1 MEKWGYKNME
11 SKLNRK
17 RVFSGVQPTGQI
29 HIGNYVGALSLWVEK
44 QDLYDNIFC
53 IVDLHSLTIPE
64 EIKPEYLRKKV
75 KEVAAIYLAS
85 GIDPD
90 KSTIFVQSQVPQ
102 HAELTWL
109 LNCVTPMGWLE
120 RMTQFKSKSEKLE
133 TVGTGLFDYPVL
145 MAADILLYKT
155 DFVPVGEDQKQ
166 HIEITRDIAQRFNN
180 LYGDVF
186 KIPEELIRES
196 GARIMGFD
204 DPESK
209 MSKSTGEIKKR
220 HSIGL
225 LDPADKIKDTIMKA
239 TTDSNREFRFDY
251 ASPGVKNMLVLY
263 EILTGKT
270 RKEIEEHF
278 EDSNYGTLKKELV
291 EVVIATLKPIQSKYE
306 EIIKEES
313 YLSSILKTGKERAAE
328 IAEDTLDAVKESMG
342 LQ

>member
-1 MEKWGYKNME
+1 ME
-11 SKLNRK
+11 SNLKKK

-29 HIGNYVGALSLWVEK
+29 HIGNYVGALSLWVEN
-44 QDLYDNIFC
+44 QEQYDNIFC

-64 EIKPEYLRKKV
+64 DIKPEYLRKKV
-75 KEVAAIYLAS
+75 KEVAAIYLAC

-109 LNCVTPMGWLE
+109 LNCVTPIGWLE
-120 RMTQFKSKSEKLE
+120 RMTQFKSKSERLE

-166 HIEITRDIAQRFNN
+166 HIEITRDIAQRFNH

-186 KIPEELIRES
+186 KIPEELIRRS

-209 MSKSTGEIKKR
+209 MSKSTGEIKTR

-225 LDPADKIKDTIMKA
+225 LDSTERIKDTIMKA
-239 TTDSNREFRFDY
+239 TTDSAREFRFEY

-263 EILTGKT
+263 EALSGKP
-270 RKEIEEHF
+270 RKDIEKHF
-278 EDSNYGTLKKELV
+278 ENSNYGTLKKELI
-291 EVVIATLKPIQSKYE
+291 EVVTETLKPIQAKYE
-306 EIIKEES
+306 EIIREET
-313 YLSSILKTGKERAAE
+313 YLSNILKKGKERAAE
-328 IAEDTLDAVKESMG
+328 IAKDTLETVKESMG
-342 LQ
+342 L